1 MGGGGSDSSA
11 RSHDVTLGGA
21 AAALGVSAPPS
32 CVSPW
37 VAQHSPN
44 PIPGAAPSC
53 GYGAG
58 PVMGLAWLWGWPEL
72 THLQPRDG
80 GADGGAAPCRVP
92 VSPPP
97 PRAASIP
104 CSVGRTPVVPHR
116 RCPPGRSGDAVLFG
130 GGRCPQTPFLTHSST
145 RGRYPWG
152 KGGSGGRCS
161 SLTAS
166 APPEEHSYGVQ
177 PPPQHP
183 PPRIYR
189 G

>member
-1 MGGGGSDSSA
+1 MGGGGVTAVLGPMMSPWGGLRQPLGSVPPPAVSA
-11 RSHDVTLGGA
+11 RGSLSTA
-21 AAALGVSAPPS
+21 
-32 CVSPW
+32 
-37 VAQHSPN
+37 
-44 PIPGAAPSC
+44 PIPFLVRPPAVVMGPARLWGWL

-58 PVMGLAWLWGWPEL
+58 PSSPTYSQGMGG
-72 THLQPRDG
+72 RMG
-80 GADGGAAPCRVP
+80 GLHPAGSPCP
-92 VSPPP
+92 PPP